1 MQSLRWTFLST
12 LALAAASAPLALR
25 AEDQPA
31 AEPKRP
37 NVIVILADDLGY
49 GELGFQG
56 NEEIPTPNIDSI
68 AANGIRF
75 TDGYV
80 AATYCSPCRAGLL
93 TGRYPTRF
101 GHEFN
106 GRGPNVG
113 LPLTETT
120 IADRLKELGYATAAV
135 GKWHLGDAPRFRPTE
150 RGFDE
155 FYGTLA
161 NTPFFHPTNFV
172 DSRVS
177 NEVQTTEDPNFYTT
191 DAYAERAVDF
201 IERHK
206 SQPYFLYL
214 PLNAQHAP
222 LQAPP
227 KYLDRFPSIEEEK
240 RRYFAAMLSAADDAV
255 GRVLAKVRELGQEEN
270 TLIVYL
276 SDNGGPTASTTSK
289 NAPLRGFKMTTLEG
303 GTRVPFALQWKGTL
317 PAGKTY
323 ERPIIQLDL
332 VPTILA
338 AAGGEVS
345 PEDKLDGV
353 DLLPFLR
360 GEDAAAPHETLYWRF
375 GDQWAIRHGDLKLVK
390 SRLDG
395 AQPRLFDLASDIGEA
410 TDLAAERPDA
420 VADLQARWDAWNAE
434 QAEPAWKPALAPK
447 KPQAKSK
454 KQAPAAVET
463 E

>member
-1 MQSLRWTFLST
+1 MLSFRWTLLPT
-12 LALAAASAPLALR
+12 LALAAAWTSPTIQAD
-25 AEDQPA
+25 DQTSTDA
-31 AEPKRP
+31 KRP

-56 NEEIPTPNIDSI
+56 NDQIPTPHIDSI
-68 AANGIRF
+68 ASNGIRF
-75 TDGYV
+75 TQGYV

-106 GRGPNVG
+106 GRGPEVG
-113 LPLTETT
+113 LPLNETT
-120 IADRLKELGYATAAV
+120 IADRLKRLGYATAAV
-135 GKWHLGDAPRFRPTE
+135 GKWHLGEAPKFRPSE

-172 DSRVS
+172 DSSVS
-177 NEVQTTEDPNFYTT
+177 NEVQQVEDPNFYTT

-227 KYLDRFPSIEEEK
+227 KYLERFASIADEK
-240 RRYFAAMLSAADDAV
+240 RRHFAAMLSAADDAV

-276 SDNGGPTASTTSK
+276 ADNGGPTASTTSS
-289 NAPLRGFKMTTLEG
+289 NGPLRGFKSTTLEG
-303 GTRVPFALQWKGTL
+303 GIRVPFALQWKGSL
-317 PAGKTY
+317 PAGVTY
-323 ERPIIQLDL
+323 EKPIIQLDL

-338 AAGGEVS
+338 AVGGQAT
-345 PEDKLDGV
+345 PDDKLDGV
-353 DLLPFLR
+353 DLLPYLR
-360 GEDAAAPHETLYWRF
+360 GENAAAPHETLYWRF

-390 SRLDG
+390 SRIDG

-410 TDLAAERPDA
+410 KDLAAQRPDA
-420 VADLQARWDAWNAE
+420 VADLQTRWDAWNAE
-434 QAEPAWKPALAPK
+434 QAEPAWKPAQTPK
-447 KPQAKSK
+447 KQPGKRK
-454 KQAPAAVET
+454 KQAAAAAG
-463 E
+463 